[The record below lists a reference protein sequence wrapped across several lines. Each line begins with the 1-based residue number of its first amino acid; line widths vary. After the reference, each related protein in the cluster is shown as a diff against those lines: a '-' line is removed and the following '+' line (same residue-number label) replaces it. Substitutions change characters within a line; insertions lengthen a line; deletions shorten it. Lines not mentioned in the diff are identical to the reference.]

1 MIQRFKSKYLK
12 VIDYLIQEIF
22 VLKIVKKINVLTL
35 TTNQLGT
42 I

>member
-22 VLKIVKKINVLTL
+22 VLKIVKKINVETL